1 MGKNVGGSEDRSV
14 RRWPWLI
21 GSDARTATA
30 ALHRRGR
37 RACRG
42 PALQHVSAQ
51 FWVFFFFFFFSF
63 FLFLLCGRRNRKQG
77 RTPSQTGSLRHFGTN
92 LGQPLWTEALHW
104 PQSNST
110 REEPMLPARRHLS
123 FLACSPAARAAP
135 TRNHCAPPPV
145 IRVLSSFFSF
155 H

>member
-1 MGKNVGGSEDRSV
+1 MALTPAQRP
-14 RRWPWLI
+14 RPC
-21 GSDARTATA
+21 TAGA
-30 ALHRRGR
+30 E
-37 RACRG
+37 G
-42 PALQHVSAQ
+42 PAAAPRSSTSALS
-51 FWVFFFFFFFSF
+51 FGFFFFFFSF